1 MVTVSQALERVKS
14 DVAKLLTPDAIRQA
28 CHENGHRWRKRLLD
42 PVTTLQLFIQQVVH
56 GNTACTHLRHLT
68 GEPVTAAAYC
78 QARKR
83 LPLGVLQAIVQR
95 VARLL
100 DQTADEQERFCGH
113 RTWLVDGSGFSMPDT
128 PVLQAHFGQPG
139 AQKPGCG
146 FPVAH
151 LLALFSAQTG
161 VLHEFSAAPLRTHD
175 MSQVQRVH
183 PALRAGDVL
192 VADRGFCS
200 FAHLA
205 LILRGSLH
213 AVLRMHQKQIVDF
226 APGRPHTVQTGKRRK
241 SGLPTSRWV
250 RRLGRDD
257 QIVEWV
263 KPPQAPGWMTAAEYD
278 ALPDTLRVRELRYHI
293 GVPGVRT
300 RAVTLVTTLL
310 DPEQYPASK
319 LAKLYAARWTIELN
333 LRHLKTTMGLDVL
346 KCKTVSGVLK
356 ELHVFVLV
364 YNLIRTVMLKA
375 ARCQRVA
382 LARIS
387 FIDAQRW
394 LCSAKPGEDL
404 RPLVVNPLRPN
415 RVEPRCI
422 KRRPK
427 EYEVMKWP
435 RKKLRQR
442 LLGKRD
448 TS

>member
-1 MVTVSQALERVKS
+1 MVTVSQTLERVKREL
-14 DVAKLLTPDAIRQA
+14 AQLLTPESIRQA
-28 CHENGHRWRKRLLD
+28 CRENNYVWRQRTLG
-42 PVTTLQLFIQQVVH
+42 PVATIHLFIRQVLH
-56 GNTACTHLRHLT
+56 GNTACHHLRHLT
-68 GEPVTAAAYC
+68 GEPVTASAYC

-83 LPLGVLQAIVQR
+83 LPLGVLQNVVQR

-100 DQTADEQERFCGH
+100 DHAAAEQELFCGH
-113 RTWLVDGSGFSMPDT
+113 RTWIVDGSGFSMPDT
-128 PVLQAHFGQPG
+128 PVLQARFGQPG
-139 AQKPGCG
+139 GQKPGCG

-161 VLHEFSAAPLRTHD
+161 VLHEFAAAPLRTHD

-183 PALRAGDVL
+183 PSLGAGDVL

-200 FAHLA
+200 YAHLA
-205 LILRGSLH
+205 LILQGSLH
-213 AVLRMHQKQIVDF
+213 AVFRIHQRHLVDF
-226 APGRPHTVQTGKRRK
+226 TPGRAHTVHGKRRET
-241 SGLPTSRWV
+241 GRPLSRWIK
-250 RRLGRDD
+250 RLGPHD

-263 KPPQAPGWMTAAEYD
+263 KPPTRPDWMTATQFE
-278 ALPDTLRVRELRYHI
+278 ALPETIRVRELRYRI
-293 GVPGVRT
+293 DVPGVRT
-300 RAVTLVTTLL
+300 REVTLVTTLL
-310 DPEQYPASK
+310 NPKRYPARE
-319 LAKLYAARWTIELN
+319 LAELYAARWEIELN

-346 KCKTVSGVLK
+346 KCKTVAGVLK

-364 YNLIRTVMLKA
+364 YNLVRTVMLEA
-375 ARCQRVA
+375 GRRQRVKPN
-382 LARIS
+382 RIS

-394 LCSAKPGEDL
+394 LCSAKPGAEL

-427 EYEVMKWP
+427 EYEVMKLP
-435 RKKLRQR
+435 RKELRQR